1 MSAES
6 TETMRAMSAEA
17 NLSQSQSTESNR
29 AMSAESAETN
39 RAMSAESTET
49 MRAMSAE
56 ANLLQ
61 NQLNLQNSS
70 TSAEAKMLALFA
82 KFESSTMATINNLSL
97 DLQQTKSDLTQARAT
112 INSMAIIQSQ
122 ALASSSSLGTCPGN
136 ASSLDTPVFPDC
148 PQGFSPSASSML
160 VCPGSQQLFPTT
172 FSCQR
177 KFVFVVFVMNVG

>member
-1 MSAES
+1 MNAESAESNRAMSAES

-17 NLSQSQSTESNR
+17 NLSQSQ
-29 AMSAESAETN
+29 
-39 RAMSAESTET
+39 STET

-112 INSMAIIQSQ
+112 IASMATIQSQ